1 MGGELGGVGGKM
13 GKWVVEWVLRWVVE
27 WVVNW
32 VKWVVEWVV
41 KRVVGWLI
49 KMDVKIHTDPFLLL
63 PKNLPRNPPRFFLSA
78 WARAVSDDVALNLDL
93 EDILDGEPC
102 SDDSTPPAPL
112 LS

>member
-1 MGGELGGVGGKM
+1 MGGGAGVEVGGGVGGKM
-13 GKWVVEWVLRWVVE
+13 G
-27 WVVNW
+27 
-32 VKWVVEWVV
+32 KWVVEWVV